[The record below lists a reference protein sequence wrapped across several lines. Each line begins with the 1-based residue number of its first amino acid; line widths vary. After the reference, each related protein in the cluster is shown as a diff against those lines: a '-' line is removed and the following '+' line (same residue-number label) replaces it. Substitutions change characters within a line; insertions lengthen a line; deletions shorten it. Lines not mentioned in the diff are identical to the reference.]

1 MKKILRIAKTELQ
14 TLFYSPVAWLIL
26 IVFAFQL
33 GFIISDNYVDWARR
47 KTLGYA
53 IFPLSQMIFSFQS
66 LKGYLYFYLPLLTM
80 GVISREYASGSIKLL
95 YSSPVSNLQIVLGK
109 YLAMVGYCFAL
120 LSLLVPFL
128 VLGGVLIQNFQWIE
142 ALTPILGLFLLI
154 CAYAAIG
161 LFTSSLTSYQVVA
174 AMGTLCVLTLLNYA
188 GKIAQDI
195 PFIREL
201 TYWIWLSG
209 KADSFLQGLISSQ
222 DFLYFII
229 VICLF
234 LALTVIR
241 FQTIKK
247 SGPWYLKAVKYVGAV
262 LIAVSMG
269 YFSSRPKLMFYHDV
283 MHTQEN
289 TLSVG
294 SQEIMEKVT
303 GGLTITTYVNLFHP
317 TFKFAGPSEFNSDK
331 SRFDKYARF
340 KPEMNLKYVYY
351 YRKPDVKVIT
361 PKELKAQREDAQKVC
376 ETMGFDFDL
385 FLDPNQI
392 DKLIDLSGEKYQL
405 TRLIE
410 RENGQKAFLRT
421 YDDPIN
427 PLPEEREITAAFK
440 RLVMK
445 LPKIGY
451 IQGYGQRGLNDD
463 SDRGY
468 SNIMSNP
475 ASRQALINQGM
486 DVDEINLSYG
496 EDIPADMSLIVIADG
511 KVPFESEAIEK
522 IMKFVQLGG
531 NVIVLGEVNHQ
542 AALNPLVNQFGV
554 RFLPGELVQKQ
565 TVGLPNLV
573 FGNHT
578 LESRKVSYLY
588 DYFKYGYQL
597 MLPGAVAIVP
607 EQDKGFK
614 YTPLFTTDSV
624 GSWNELNTVNFI
636 DEVPQIDDAKEEE
649 KPNTVGAMLERKI
662 NGKSQKIFIVG
673 DADCLS
679 NLGLSK
685 NYRGVSIAK
694 DELILGMLDN
704 VSGGKV
710 PINIVRP
717 LSVDNDIAISMK
729 KASYIKIFAMYIIPA
744 LLAIGSVILLIRR
757 KRK

>member
-1 MKKILRIAKTELQ
+1 MKKILRVAKTELQ

-33 GFIISDNYVDWARR
+33 GFIISDNFVDWARR
-47 KTLGYA
+47 KTLGYP
-53 IFPLSQMIFSFQS
+53 IFPLSQTIFSFQT

-95 YSSPVSNLQIVLGK
+95 YSSPISNLQIVLGK
-109 YLAMVGYCFAL
+109 YLAMVAYCFGL

-128 VLGGVLIQNFQWIE
+128 ILGGVMIENFQWIE
-142 ALTPILGLFLLI
+142 ALTPVLGLFLLI

-188 GKIAQDI
+188 GKIAQDV
-195 PFIREL
+195 PFIRDL
-201 TYWIWLSG
+201 TYWIWLAG
-209 KADSFLQGLISSQ
+209 KADSFIQGLISSQ
-222 DFLYFII
+222 DLLYFII
-229 VICLF
+229 VIGLF

-247 SGPWYLKAVKYVGAV
+247 SSPWYFKAGKYLGTV
-262 LIAVSMG
+262 LIAVSLG
-269 YFSSRPKLMFYHDV
+269 YVSSRPKLMFYHDV
-283 MHTQEN
+283 MLTQEN

-317 TFKFAGPSEFNSDK
+317 TFKLAGPAQFNDDK
-331 SRFDKYARF
+331 SRFEKYVRF

-351 YRKPDVKVIT
+351 YRKPEVKVIT
-361 PKELKAQREDAQKVC
+361 PEELKAEREDARKVC

-392 DKLIDLSGEKYQL
+392 DKLIDLSAEKYQL

-410 RENGQKAFLRT
+410 RENGEKAFLRI
-421 YDDPIN
+421 YDDPVN
-427 PLPEEREITAAFK
+427 PLPGEREITAAFK

-451 IQGYGQRGLNDD
+451 IQGFGQRQLNDF

-468 SNIMSNP
+468 SNMMNNP
-475 ASRQALINQGM
+475 VSRQALVNQGI
-486 DVDEINLSYG
+486 DVAQINLSYG
-496 EDIPADMSLIVIADG
+496 EGIPDEISVIVIADG
-511 KVPFESEAIEK
+511 KEPFDSEATGK
-522 IMKFVQLGG
+522 IIKFVQRGG
-531 NVIVLGEVNHQ
+531 NIIIFGDVNHQ
-542 AALNPLVNQFGV
+542 TALNPLLNHFGA

-565 TVGLPNLV
+565 SVGLPNLV
-573 FGNHT
+573 FGNPT
-578 LESRKVSYLY
+578 LESRKVSYIY
-588 DYFKYGYQL
+588 DYFKYGYRL
-597 MLPGAVAIVP
+597 LLPGAVAIVP
-607 EQDKGFK
+607 EGNKGFQF
-614 YTPLFTTDSV
+614 TPLFVTDST

-636 DEVPQIDDAKEEE
+636 DEIPEADALTEEQ
-649 KPNTVGAMLERKI
+649 KSNTVGAMLARNI
-662 NGKSQKIFIVG
+662 DGKSQKIFIVG

-679 NLGLSK
+679 NIGLTK
-685 NYRGVSIAK
+685 KYRGVSMAT
-694 DELILGMLDN
+694 DDLILGMLDN

-710 PINIVRP
+710 PIDIVRP
-717 LSVDNDIAISMK
+717 RSIDVDIDISMK
-729 KASYIKIFAMYIIPA
+729 KGALIRILAIYIIPA
-744 LLAIGSVILLIRR
+744 LLAIGSAILLIRR